1 MSGRRERVRVANRI
15 RIFDVARDIVAA
27 EGASALTIR
36 RVAAEIDYTAPVVY
50 QHYADKAALL
60 DAVMVD
66 AYQRLAASLRD
77 SQTLTRSGDPMTL
90 VEAYLGFAESN
101 RKIFQ
106 FMHGMGGVDIAPQRR
121 LEAAADV
128 VEVTG
133 ETIVR
138 WRAGQPRAL
147 VAMEIRDQAELLW
160 AAATGLASVAF
171 LVPDGFLR
179 ARALTVPALEPLLMS
194 WVENES

>member
-1 MSGRRERVRVANRI
+1 MSGRRERVRVANRA
-15 RIFDVARDIVAA
+15 RILDVARDIVAA

-60 DAVMVD
+60 DAVMAD
-66 AYQRLAASLRD
+66 AYQRLADCLRD
-77 SQTLTRSGDPMTL
+77 SQTLTRSGDPKSL

-101 RKIFQ
+101 RRIFQ
-106 FMHGMGGVDIAPQRR
+106 FMHGMGGVDIPPQRR

-138 WRAGQPRAL
+138 WRAGQQRAL
-147 VAMEIRDQAELLW
+147 VAMEVRDQAELLW
-160 AAATGLASVAF
+160 ATATGLASVAF
-171 LVPDGFLR
+171 LVPDGFGR

-194 WVENES
+194 WVEKDS